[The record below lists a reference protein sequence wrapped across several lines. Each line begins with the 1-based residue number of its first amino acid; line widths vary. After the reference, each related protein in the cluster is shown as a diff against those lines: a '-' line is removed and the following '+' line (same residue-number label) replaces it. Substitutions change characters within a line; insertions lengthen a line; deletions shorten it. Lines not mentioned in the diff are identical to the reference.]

1 MSECVVRMKMP
12 KCCDDCDANY
22 DCCACG
28 ISGEFWFRNPK
39 YKEFDSSKERLP
51 NCPIVC
57 QFPEGHGR
65 LVDADAFE
73 KDVSDALVYGL
84 KEIPSGEGKQ
94 IFHVLM
100 QEVLDNVK
108 KRETIVPAEAKRSG
122 T

>member
-1 MSECVVRMKMP
+1 MSECVVRIKIP

-22 DCCACG
+22 DCMACG
-28 ISGEFWFRNPK
+28 ITGSRWYGNAEFNP
-39 YKEFDSSKERLP
+39 SKGRLP
-51 NCPIVC
+51 DCPIIC
-57 QFPEGHGR
+57 QLPDGHGR

-73 KDVSDALVYGL
+73 KDVSDALIYGL
-84 KEIPSGEGKQ
+84 KEIPNEEGKQ

-108 KRETIVPAEAKRSG
+108 KRETIVPAERRK